1 MMQAQCI
8 VAGITLVFVEIQTLT
23 FLFFLPFNLQILQPA
38 AVDARNQK
46 PTSKE
51 NKDVTQW
58 RMPSQGVERKTKEII
73 DSNYRKGPHFTE
85 LIEDMVVN
93 KAQLYDSCSQPHV
106 GKLLVII
113 LFIL

>member
-51 NKDVTQW
+51 NKDVTQ
-58 RMPSQGVERKTKEII
+58 
-73 DSNYRKGPHFTE
+73 
-85 LIEDMVVN
+85 
-93 KAQLYDSCSQPHV
+93 
-106 GKLLVII
+106 
-113 LFIL
+113 